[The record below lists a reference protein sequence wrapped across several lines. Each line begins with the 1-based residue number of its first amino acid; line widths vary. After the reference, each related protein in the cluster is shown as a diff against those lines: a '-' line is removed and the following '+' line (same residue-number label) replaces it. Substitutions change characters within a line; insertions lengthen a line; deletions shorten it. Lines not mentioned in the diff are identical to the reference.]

1 MIGIGV
7 DLVEIPRMRLALART
22 PRLVE
27 RVFTEGERAYALRR
41 RDPAE
46 RFAAR
51 WAVKEATMKAMGV
64 GLWKFNFRDV
74 EVVKAPSGAPSV
86 RLFGRA
92 QELAEE
98 KGVTEWRVTITH
110 TDLMAEAIVIAL

>member
-7 DLVEIPRMRLALART
+7 DLVEVPRMRLALERT
-22 PRLVE
+22 PRIAL
-27 RVFTEGERAYALRR
+27 RVFTDAERAYALRR
-41 RDPAE
+41 ADPAE

-86 RLFGRA
+86 RLTGRA
-92 QELAEE
+92 AELAVER
-98 KGVTEWRVTITH
+98 GVTDWRVTMTH
-110 TDLMAEAIVIAL
+110 TESMAEAIVVAL